1 MRRFTRRTNGFSK
14 TVASHEHM
22 LAIYFLYYNFRRVHQ
37 TLRVTPAVEAGLV
50 NHVWTLEEMAG
61 LIQDETSNVAR
72 IDQLILR
79 RVLGTC

>member
-1 MRRFTRRTNGFSK
+1 M
-14 TVASHEHM
+14 
-22 LAIYFLYYNFRRVHQ
+22 
-37 TLRVTPAVEAGLV
+37 

-79 RVLGTC
+79 RVLGEVA